1 MPLLGCPYL
10 GNWLIS
16 TKKEGTM
23 SNIIPVD
30 FEGHSMRFY
39 EDGWIDATT
48 AAEKFDK
55 VPNEFLRLPETE
67 SYIQGLERRYGKIPY
82 VKPVGRVKIVAVVHG
97 CTQNWLF
104 ALRAGFLSILKS
116 GVTNK

>member
-1 MPLLGCPYL
+1 
-10 GNWLIS
+10 
-16 TKKEGTM
+16 M

-67 SYIQGLERRYGKIPY
+67 SYIQ
-82 VKPVGRVKIVAVVHG
+82 
-97 CTQNWLF
+97 
-104 ALRAGFLSILKS
+104 
-116 GVTNK
+116 

>member
-1 MPLLGCPYL
+1 
-10 GNWLIS
+10 
-16 TKKEGTM
+16 M
-23 SNIIPVD
+23 SNIIPIN

-39 EDGWIDATT
+39 DDGWIDATT

-82 VKPVGRVKIVAVVHG
+82 VKTSRARKDRGGGTWLHPKTVKCGCRSPRLPCNRVGRSEGRHD
-97 CTQNWLF
+97 
-104 ALRAGFLSILKS
+104 
-116 GVTNK
+116 